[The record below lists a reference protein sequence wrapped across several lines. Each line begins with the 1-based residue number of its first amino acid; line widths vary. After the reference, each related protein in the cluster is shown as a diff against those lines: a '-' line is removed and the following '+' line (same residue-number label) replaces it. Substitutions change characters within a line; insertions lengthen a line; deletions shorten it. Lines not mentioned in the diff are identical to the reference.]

1 MILGRVVEAIVATQK
16 HAALKGHSL
25 FWVQPL
31 KADGSANGDAFLALD
46 SVDAGPG
53 DLVLVC
59 NEGTGCRQIF
69 DAGIFPVNHVIAGYV
84 DAVERI

>member
-1 MILGRVVEAIVATQK
+1 MILGRVTETIVATEK
-16 HAALKGHSL
+16 HYALKGHQL
-25 FWVQPL
+25 FWVQPVTD
-31 KADGSANGDAFLALD
+31 AGQNNGEPFIALN

-84 DAVERI
+84 DRIERV